1 MKMFLT
7 RLGEDSRMVVTGD
20 PSQSDLA
27 AGPEGLDQAVRYLG
41 GLEGVGI
48 ARFGA
53 GDVVRHALVS
63 RIVGAYVSHEQ
74 SAKPR
79 RGTKPRP
86 ERE

>member
-1 MKMFLT
+1 
-7 RLGEDSRMVVTGD
+7 
-20 PSQSDLA
+20 
-27 AGPEGLDQAVRYLG
+27 
-41 GLEGVGI
+41 LEGVGI

-63 RIVGAYVSHEQ
+63 RIVAAYDSQER

-79 RGTKPRP
+79 RGAKT